1 MSYGI
6 QGGDAVKRNPYRVF
20 LAGLPEEDREDG
32 LDLLLGLRSWLGF
45 AGSLLGTGSTV
56 MARAARN
63 KRSFDTAQ

>member
-32 LDLLLGLRSWLGF
+32 LDLLLGLRSWLG
-45 AGSLLGTGSTV
+45 LILGRG
-56 MARAARN
+56 
-63 KRSFDTAQ
+63 